1 MNKSNILKI
10 TLAVLLIFVVVV
22 ATVNYGRNQRMKIA
36 NTDTS
41 KNNLPTVQESKPT
54 QKNQP
59 NTSKPAQPKPESAP
73 PISKPTTTNTPPV
86 VAAQIPQSNMPA
98 TGPADSILPVIILGT
113 LTGLYL
119 VSRRKLKSLT

>member
-73 PISKPTTTNTPPV
+73 PISTPTTTNTPPV

-119 VSRRKLKSLT
+119 VSRRKLKSLN

>member
-1 MNKSNILKI
+1 MNKSNIIKI

-59 NTSKPAQPKPESAP
+59 KPESAP
-73 PISKPTTTNTPPV
+73 PISKPTATNTPPV

-98 TGPADSILPVIILGT
+98 TGPANSILPVIILGT

-119 VSRRKLKSLT
+119 VSRRNLKSLN